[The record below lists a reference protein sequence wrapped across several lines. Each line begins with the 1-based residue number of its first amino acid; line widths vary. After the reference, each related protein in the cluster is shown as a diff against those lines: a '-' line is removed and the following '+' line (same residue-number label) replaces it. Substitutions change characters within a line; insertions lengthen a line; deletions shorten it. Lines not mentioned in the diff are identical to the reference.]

1 MALAMANDEIVVRYK
16 QAKDKGAQVK
26 ILADLN
32 ACPVERIIG
41 ILTANGIDSRN
52 FNRLRGKLKKEA
64 EQKADKPEE
73 ERQKEPYKKPEIIPV
88 PPVEKPAPEE
98 ESVPK
103 AFEVLFNRVA
113 ELLKQKAEVEKQR
126 ETIVDEL
133 AAIDVMLNRI
143 EDYIAGRGENN
154 ESTEA

>member
-41 ILTANGIDSRN
+41 ILTSNGIDSRN

-73 ERQKEPYKKPEIIPV
+73 ERQKKPYKKPEIIPG
-88 PPVEKPAPEE
+88 PPVQKPITVDDA
-98 ESVPK
+98 V
-103 AFEVLFNRVA
+103 AAIRA
-113 ELLKQKAEVEKQR
+113 ELDDINRQQYELDMRKADLYKQ
-126 ETIVDEL
+126 IWD
-133 AAIDVMLNRI
+133 MM
-143 EDYIAGRGENN
+143 GEM
-154 ESTEA
+154 